1 MDREKSS
8 MLGFEVEGE
17 KKAEFGWRLEAA
29 ASGVKLWTV
38 GRSVAALTG

>member
-1 MDREKSS
+1 MDWRGGKFIS

-29 ASGVKLWTV
+29 ASGVKL
-38 GRSVAALTG
+38 